1 MIDGHDRPTG
11 GTRAG
16 QGRGAAG
23 DLAPRRVRTRNASVQ
38 VWEAYLSNRATR
50 NRDGRFLVQGVRPI
64 SQAVANGWPLETL
77 LYRLGAPELSGW
89 ARELLDTAEIP
100 CVGLVPELMAELGEK
115 SAGTPEVVAVA
126 ISRTNDLATY
136 EPGEPGETPPVIVV
150 FDRPNSPGNLGTLI
164 RSADAFGASAVIVT
178 GHGAD
183 QYDPQAVRASTGSLF
198 AVPVFRAAGA
208 AQVLDL
214 RDRQIARGIPTRVVG
229 TDEHGSHPVF
239 DHDFTESTILVVGNE
254 TSGMSAAWQAAC
266 DDLVSIPMGGTASS
280 LGAPSAGAVALYEI
294 SRQRRTFAR

>member
-1 MIDGHDRPTG
+1 MNQNPRQRPGRSDNG
-11 GTRAG
+11 GG
-16 QGRGAAG
+16 
-23 DLAPRRVRTRNASVQ
+23 RRVSTRNASVQ
-38 VWEAYLSNRATR
+38 VWQAYLSNRATR
-50 NRDGRFLVQGVRPI
+50 NRDARFLVQGVRPI
-64 SQAVANGWPLETL
+64 TQAVAAGWPLETL
-77 LYRLGAPELSGW
+77 LYRLGAPELSSW
-89 ARELLDTAEIP
+89 ARELLDTAEVP

-126 ISRTNDLATY
+126 VSRQDSLDAFA
-136 EPGEPGETPPVIVV
+136 PGEPGETPPVVVV

-198 AVPVFRAAGA
+198 AVPVLRAAGA
-208 AQVLDL
+208 AQVVAF
-214 RDRQIARGIPTRVVG
+214 RDRQIARGIPTRIVG
-229 TDEHGSHPVF
+229 TDERGTHAIF
-239 DHDFTESTILVVGNE
+239 DQDFTEATILVVGNE
-254 TSGMSAAWQAAC
+254 TSGMSQAWVEAC
-266 DDLVSIPMGGTASS
+266 DDLVSVPMGGTASS